1 MFEDGTWVV
10 WLVIMGLYIGDWM
23 SSKIILGISI
33 AIMLCALIDV
43 YVNPNSILRN
53 HEKNTKSI
61 QIMESTPQFVNPV
74 IKLAIESEM
83 ISSQKTINIME
94 YNPKTLMIIN
104 VANSLMNTDL
114 KLKQLVRK
122 SVEQEIDCSVINA
135 QICLEINKQAAQNE
149 KLLMKNSNELLF
161 GNSKN
166 VAPWLQRAIQN
177 KDKENKSNNKAI
189 L

>member
-23 SSKIILGISI
+23 NSKIIMGISI

-43 YVNPNSILRN
+43 SVNPNSILKN
-53 HEKNTKSI
+53 HAQNTKSI

-94 YNPKTLMIIN
+94 YNQKTLMIIN

-122 SVEQEIDCSVINA
+122 SVEHDIDCSVINA
-135 QICLEINKQAAQNE
+135 QICLEINKQAAQSE
-149 KLLMKNSNELLF
+149 KLLTKDSHELLF

-177 KDKENKSNNKAI
+177 KKINDNNKAI